1 SCPTPLLS
9 LTLSL
14 LCSPGSDPKIFFC
27 QPRYRLI
34 SLLPNPPSQTF
45 LIHLLLPSPLFTM
58 SSEQLP
64 ISNDASPAPINP
76 LAAHPVRG
84 TADLL
89 NNPQDAQGRQPASAT
104 AASSELASW
113 KVKLTGALRHFAD
126 FPIKG
131 IDFVDIMPLFLDPTV
146 HQTLGDAL
154 ELQVK
159 EGFPTLPD
167 VIVGLD
173 ARGFLFGPGLAL
185 RLGTG
190 FAPVRK
196 QGKLPGPCVTAEYQ
210 KEYGSDFFQMQQDAI
225 KPGQKVLVVDDIIA
239 TGGSAKAAADLIK
252 QLGGEIIGY
261 LFILEIPGLNGREKL
276 GDTKTIIL
284 LEDA

>member
-1 SCPTPLLS
+1 
-9 LTLSL
+9 
-14 LCSPGSDPKIFFC
+14 
-27 QPRYRLI
+27 
-34 SLLPNPPSQTF
+34 
-45 LIHLLLPSPLFTM
+45 M
-58 SSEQLP
+58 SSEQ
-64 ISNDASPAPINP
+64 STPAQINP

-84 TADLL
+84 TAD
-89 NNPQDAQGRQPASAT
+89 PIASSTTSSQDAQGQQPA
-104 AASSELASW
+104 AAAASSSELASG

-146 HQTLGDAL
+146 HEILSNTL

-159 EGFPTLPD
+159 EAFGTQGLPD
-167 VIVGLD
+167 VVVGLD

-196 QGKLPGPCVTAEYQ
+196 QGKLPGPCVTAEYK
-210 KEYGSDFFQMQQDAI
+210 KEYGADFFQMQEDAI
-225 KPGQKVLVVDDIIA
+225 KPGQKVLIVDDIIA
-239 TGGSAKAAADLIK
+239 TGGSAKAAADLVK
-252 QLGGEIIGY
+252 QLGGEIVGY

-276 GDTKTIIL
+276 GDNKTVIL
-284 LEDA
+284 LQDA